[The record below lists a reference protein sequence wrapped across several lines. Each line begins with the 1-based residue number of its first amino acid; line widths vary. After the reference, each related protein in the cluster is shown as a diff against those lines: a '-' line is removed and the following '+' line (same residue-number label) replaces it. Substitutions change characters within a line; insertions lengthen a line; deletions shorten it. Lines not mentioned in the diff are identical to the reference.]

1 MKVDELFVKE
11 HLDKWT
17 KAWNDH
23 NLKEILSLYSEN
35 ILFRSP
41 KVNLVYPDRT
51 SVTITNKT
59 ELEEYFSLGLKKYPN
74 LYFVPVDYFF
84 KNHKV
89 IFEYHGVDN
98 KIQWSVIE
106 KFEFN
111 TEGLISNSEAYYG
124 VEEQYKTLL

>member
-1 MKVDELFVKE
+1 MEIDELFAKE

-35 ILFRSP
+35 ILFRSH
-41 KVNLVYPDRT
+41 KVKLVYPDRT

-74 LYFVPVDYFF
+74 LHFIPVDYFL

-89 IFEYHGVDN
+89 LFEYYGAPDN
-98 KIQWSVIE
+98 KMQWSVIE
-106 KFEFN
+106 EFEFN
-111 TEGLISNSEAYYG
+111 TEGLISNFEVYYG
-124 VEEQYKTLL
+124 AEEQYMT